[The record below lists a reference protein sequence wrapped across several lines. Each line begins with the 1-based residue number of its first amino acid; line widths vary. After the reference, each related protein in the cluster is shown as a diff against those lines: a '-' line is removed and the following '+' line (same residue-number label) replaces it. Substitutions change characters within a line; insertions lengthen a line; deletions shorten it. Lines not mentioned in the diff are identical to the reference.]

1 MYIVGV
7 SLRESENGIERDL
20 SWVRRGGNGGGREEM
35 SGLIEASGG
44 NGRKKNEMDDLHS
57 NSQSVRSDQGEGK
70 GRDERNTSRLTSSR
84 IKPHPT
90 SPFFV
95 LLPNSPLPSFFQSK
109 RFSNVL

>member
-57 NSQSVRSDQGEGK
+57 
-70 GRDERNTSRLTSSR
+70 RLSISR
-84 IKPHPT
+84 IKKEREER
-90 SPFFV
+90 
-95 LLPNSPLPSFFQSK
+95 NSYLS
-109 RFSNVL
+109 LD

>member
-70 GRDERNTSRLTSSR
+70 G
-84 IKPHPT
+84 
-90 SPFFV
+90 
-95 LLPNSPLPSFFQSK
+95 
-109 RFSNVL
+109 